1 MSDARDVTVRSA
13 AAMSTGTLVSRATGL
28 VRVSATLAALGVTAF
43 SDAYNTANTTPN
55 IVYELILGGILTSV
69 FVPLLVDQAKERGQ
83 AGQFEATNRFL
94 TLTVVLLALVAVVGV
109 IAAPWIMRL
118 YLHDIRDPGLRAQEV
133 ELGTFFLRWFMPQIV
148 FYGVSAVAGGLLTAN
163 RRFAAQMFAPVLN
176 NLTVIATMLAFIAIH
191 DGGLAIEDVS
201 TGERTLLAAGTTLGV
216 VAMTL
221 AVWPAV
227 RATGFR
233 WHPRFDWRHES
244 VGRLLHLGK
253 WVALYVA
260 ANQVAFLVIIRFTTR
275 IGEGA
280 FTAYSQAFIF
290 FSLPHAIVAVSIFT
304 ALLPGLAER
313 WNAEDRSGVRELFSR
328 GVRDTSVA
336 MIPAAAGY
344 VVLAGPIVALFAAY
358 GAVGSADVD
367 LLARTLAAFAVGLP
381 FFSAFQL
388 LTRTYYAGH
397 DSRTPALVNIAV
409 GGVNLAADVVLAFVF
424 DLGVPGLALGHA
436 TSYAIGSVILFVLL
450 RTRLDGID
458 GSRIASTIARTTVA
472 AVATAGAAWAAAEA
486 IGLVFD
492 VARPG
497 ARLVQVVAG
506 VVAGVLVFW
515 VAAAIVR
522 VREVDEVRQAL
533 LARFHR

>member
-1 MSDARDVTVRSA
+1 M
-13 AAMSTGTLVSRATGL
+13 
-28 VRVSATLAALGVTAF
+28 
-43 SDAYNTANTTPN
+43 
-55 IVYELILGGILTSV
+55 
-69 FVPLLVDQAKERGQ
+69 
-83 AGQFEATNRFL
+83 
-94 TLTVVLLALVAVVGV
+94 
-109 IAAPWIMRL
+109 
-118 YLHDIRDPGLRAQEV
+118 
-133 ELGTFFLRWFMPQIV
+133 
-148 FYGVSAVAGGLLTAN
+148 
-163 RRFAAQMFAPVLN
+163 
-176 NLTVIATMLAFIAIH
+176 
-191 DGGLAIEDVS
+191 
-201 TGERTLLAAGTTLGV
+201 
-216 VAMTL
+216 
-221 AVWPAV
+221 
-227 RATGFR
+227 
-233 WHPRFDWRHES
+233 
-244 VGRLLHLGK
+244 
-253 WVALYVA
+253 
-260 ANQVAFLVIIRFTTR
+260 
-275 IGEGA
+275 
-280 FTAYSQAFIF
+280 
-290 FSLPHAIVAVSIFT
+290 
-304 ALLPGLAER
+304 
-313 WNAEDRSGVRELFSR
+313 
-328 GVRDTSVA
+328 RDTSVA

-450 RTRLDGID
+450 RTRLGGID
-458 GSRIASTIARTTVA
+458 GSRIASTIARTAVA

-515 VAAAIVR
+515 MAAAIVR

>member
-13 AAMSTGTLVSRATGL
+13 AAMSAGTLASRATGL
-28 VRVSATLAALGVTAF
+28 VRVSAALAALGVTAF

-94 TLTVVLLALVAVVGV
+94 TLTVVLLALVAVVGA

-328 GVRDTSVA
+328 GLRDTSVA

-472 AVATAGAAWAAAEA
+472 AVASAGAAWAAAEA